1 MTFYLFPLSARPAAT
16 VALGATFSPAHL
28 SFVPSSGQ
36 SPSAL
41 CPWGC
46 GELGFWGR
54 ICWSCRCRPS
64 HAPRRPSCAF
74 LARFG
79 WSTKE
84 NSKDDISRVGSW
96 LLVCQ
101 NVLWQHKDEHGGG

>member
-1 MTFYLFPLSARPAAT
+1 MLPSVLLTCLLFRLLVKALRLS
-16 VALGATFSPAHL
+16 VLGGVGSWGSGAV
-28 SFVPSSGQ
+28 FVGQ
-36 SPSAL
+36 
-41 CPWGC
+41 
-46 GELGFWGR
+46 
-54 ICWSCRCRPS
+54 CRCRPS